1 MNPKMQHFRAAIR
14 DWRTNLGRDL
24 FGPYGYR
31 TWIVCVT
38 TIIAAYFSVYAV
50 LESRHDRQLNRALF
64 ERNLFISMVSSGN
77 KFMFLSAIKDFGA
90 VQRIEVPVA
99 PGLLTPWNWAG
110 HEYPN
115 EEPLLR
121 WAGHR
126 FPLCTARDC
135 GLVDASGKEVFRI
148 DLLSANLRNA
158 NLNKLFLVK
167 SRLTNAKLDSANL
180 RDALLIGALLES
192 AVVRGA
198 DLRDAKLIGA
208 VLNGA
213 DLTGSDLRGADLQ
226 GAIFRTPDRTVELNG
241 RTSTLPGKPADLR
254 AANLLGVK
262 NARPGQLN
270 LAYWDEKTTWPDW
283 HTPPCKRNVPEDTCD
298 IER

>member
-1 MNPKMQHFRAAIR
+1 MKGWRA
-14 DWRTNLGRDL
+14 NLGRDL
-24 FGPYGYR
+24 FGPHGYR

-38 TIIAAYFSVYAV
+38 TIMAAYFSVYAV

-77 KFMFLSAIKDFGA
+77 KFMFLAAIKDFGA
-90 VQRIEVPVA
+90 VQKIEVPVA

-110 HEYPN
+110 YEYPN

-135 GLVDASGKEVFRI
+135 GLVDGSGKDVFRI

-158 NLNKLFLVK
+158 NLYKLFLVK
-167 SRLTNAKLDSANL
+167 SRLTNAKLDGADL
-180 RDALLIGALLES
+180 REALLIGALLES
-192 AVVRGA
+192 AIARGA
-198 DLRDAKLIGA
+198 DLRGALLIGA

-226 GAIFRTPDRTVELNG
+226 GTIFRNPDRHVELNG
-241 RTSTLPGKPADLR
+241 RKSAYRGEPADLR
-254 AANLLGVK
+254 AATLLGVR
-262 NARPGQLN
+262 NAEPGQLN
-270 LAYWDEKTTWPDW
+270 LAWWDERTTWPEG
-283 HTPPCKRNVPEDTCD
+283 HTPPCRRNVPDDPCH
-298 IER
+298 IGR